1 MLQFSALRSSIAML
15 IFRFLMVFLLLSVV
29 VSMGFYLATGRVWF
43 RRLALMLVRWGV
55 LAAAGFFG
63 VLMLERL
70 L

>member
-1 MLQFSALRSSIAML
+1 ML
-15 IFRFLMVFLLLSVV
+15 IFRFLMVFLLVSVV
-29 VSMGFYLATGRVWF
+29 VCMGFYLATGRVWF
-43 RRLALMLVRWGV
+43 RQLAIVIVRWGI